1 METQSKAKK
10 IASAVLAGF
19 LWLLTFGLGLEA
31 INVLK
36 NFFTL
41 IFVGLGGREKTA
53 TAIATW
59 LVLLLAILFLVFVI
73 ATTEYHRKRIG
84 QRESW
89 RLFGWTIAS
98 EVSIFILYYLVGVF
112 V

>member
-1 METQSKAKK
+1 
-10 IASAVLAGF
+10 
-19 LWLLTFGLGLEA
+19 
-31 INVLK
+31 
-36 NFFTL
+36 
-41 IFVGLGGREKTA
+41 
-53 TAIATW
+53 
-59 LVLLLAILFLVFVI
+59 LVLLLAILFLVVVI